1 MAGSRGKQTKSYI
14 ASGSAGAS
22 AAARL
27 QLKVNRISGAAET
40 CRTCEGKGEKMRR
53 SFSLLLAGSAWLFT
67 PALAQAQETPQQ
79 DTAPE
84 DTATG
89 DIVVTGYGRSNEP
102 TTATGLPLTPIE
114 TPQTISVITQQ
125 QIRDQALISINDA
138 LDFAV
143 GISKKDIDRGRSA
156 ISSRGF
162 EVQNFQ
168 LDGAPFVNGN
178 VGFGETSTALYERVD
193 LVRGAAGLMHGAG
206 DPSAVV
212 NLIRKHADSSA
223 FAGTVSLEAASWDRF
238 AGTVDVQSPL
248 NAAGTVRVRAVAQAY
263 RQDGF
268 VDREKKKGLVL
279 YGVLDADLGER
290 TKLSFGASYQRDDRD
305 GVMWAQL
312 PYWYS
317 DGTRTDWPRSKT
329 TGTDWGHWNTTE
341 ITAFATL
348 THDLGGGWKVRGDL
362 GYHKGLED
370 SKLLWLDGMPDR
382 VTGLGMTSYGY
393 WYKADPEQWHGSIQ
407 ANGTFALLGGTHD
420 LSFGA
425 MASYLDGGWTNRD
438 PIAID
443 PVGDFNR
450 WDGTLA
456 EPEWGDRYVLSDKG
470 NTTQAALYGTTRI
483 SLFDGLKL
491 IAGGRVSSF
500 KRNEEALPSGRAAY
514 SLAYKGVFTPYA
526 GLVYDITDNLSAY
539 VSYTNIFKP
548 QGNLRDRTGRLL
560 DPLEGKSYE
569 AGVKALLLDGK
580 LLATAAVYR
589 IEQDNLAVPDPGQ
602 FVPGTS
608 NPAYR
613 GASGTVAKGYE
624 LEVVGKI
631 TPQWDISAGWSD
643 YSAKDADGV
652 DVLSHQPRRAFNF
665 ATAYGFTGA
674 LDGLRVGGALKWESQ
689 PPVTATNPGSGAV
702 ERIGQPDYAI
712 ANIMARYDLSR
723 QVSLQLNVDNLFD
736 QTFFSGN
743 SWFPGFVYGEPRN
756 ARVTLKYAF

>member
-1 MAGSRGKQTKSYI
+1 
-14 ASGSAGAS
+14 
-22 AAARL
+22 
-27 QLKVNRISGAAET
+27 
-40 CRTCEGKGEKMRR
+40 MRR
-53 SFSLLLAGSAWLFT
+53 SFGLLLASSAWLFT

-79 DTAPE
+79 DT
-84 DTATG
+84 TADDAADG

-125 QIRDQALISINDA
+125 QIRDQALTSINDA

-156 ISSRGF
+156 ISARGF

-178 VGFGETSTALYERVD
+178 VGFGETSTAQYERVD

-212 NLIRKHADSSA
+212 NLIRKHADSSE
-223 FAGTVSLEAASWDRF
+223 FAGYVSLEAGSWNRF

-248 NAAGTVRVRAVAQAY
+248 NASGTVRARAVAQAF
-263 RQDGF
+263 RQDAF
-268 VDREKKKGLVL
+268 VDGEERKGFLL
-279 YGVLDADLGER
+279 YGVIDADLGPGTR
-290 TKLSFGASYQRDDRD
+290 LSVGASYQRDERD
-305 GVMWAQL
+305 GVSWVQL
-312 PYWYS
+312 PYWFS

-329 TGTDWGHWNTTE
+329 TGADWGHWDTTE
-341 ITAFATL
+341 ISAFATL
-348 THDLGGGWKVRGDL
+348 THDLGGGWRIRGDL

-370 SKLLWLDGMPDR
+370 SKLLWLDGVPDR
-382 VTGLGMTSYGY
+382 VTGLGVDSYGY

-425 MASYLDGGWTNRD
+425 MASYLEGGWTNRD

-470 NTTQAALYGTTRI
+470 DTTQTALYGTTRI

-514 SLAYKGVFTPYA
+514 SLSYKGVFTPYA
-526 GLVYDITDNLSAY
+526 GLVYEITDNLSAY
-539 VSYTNIFKP
+539 ASYTNIFKP
-548 QGNLRDRTGRLL
+548 QGNLRDREGRLL

-569 AGVKALLLDGK
+569 AGVKALLLGGK

-631 TPQWDISAGWSD
+631 TPQWDVSAGWSD

-674 LDGLRVGGALKWESQ
+674 LDGLRIGGALKWESQ
-689 PPVTATNPGSGAV
+689 PPVTATNPGTGVV

-712 ANIMARYDLSR
+712 VNIMARYDLNE

>member
-1 MAGSRGKQTKSYI
+1 
-14 ASGSAGAS
+14 
-22 AAARL
+22 
-27 QLKVNRISGAAET
+27 
-40 CRTCEGKGEKMRR
+40 MRR
-53 SFSLLLAGSAWLFT
+53 SFALLLTSSAWLFV
-67 PALAQAQETPQQ
+67 PALALAQEASQQQ
-79 DTAPE
+79 DTPPDSEEAAGE
-84 DTATG
+84 
-89 DIVVTGYGRSNEP
+89 DIVVTGYGRSDEP

-125 QIRDQALISINDA
+125 QITDQALISINDA
-138 LDFAV
+138 LDYAV

-212 NLIRKHADSSA
+212 NLIRKHADKEE
-223 FAGTVSLEAASWDRF
+223 FAGTVSLEAASWDRL
-238 AGTVDVQSPL
+238 AATVDIQSPL
-248 NAAGTVRVRAVAQAY
+248 NSAGTVRVRAVAQAY
-263 RQDGF
+263 QQDGF
-268 VDREKKKGLVL
+268 VDREERKGLVL

-305 GVMWAQL
+305 GVMWVQL
-312 PYWYS
+312 PYWYT
-317 DGTRTDWPRSKT
+317 DGTRTDWSRSKT
-329 TGTDWGHWNTTE
+329 TGADWGHWDTTE
-341 ITAFATL
+341 ISAFATL
-348 THDLGGGWKVRGDL
+348 THDLGDGWKIRGDL

-370 SKLLWLDGMPDR
+370 SKLLWLDGTPDR
-382 VTGLGMTSYGY
+382 VTGLGMNSYGY
-393 WYKADPEQWHGSIQ
+393 WYKSEPEQWHGSIQ
-407 ANGTFALLGGTHD
+407 ANGTFSLLGGTHD

-425 MASYLDGGWTNRD
+425 MASYLEGGWTNRD
-438 PIAID
+438 PVAID

-450 WDGTLA
+450 WDGALA
-456 EPEWGDRYVLSDKG
+456 DPEWGERYVLSDLG
-470 NTTQAALYGTTRI
+470 STTQAAVYGTTRI
-483 SLFDGLKL
+483 SLLDGLKL
-491 IAGGRVSSF
+491 IGGGRLSSF
-500 KRNEEALPSGRAAY
+500 KRKEEAISDRAAY
-514 SLAYKGVFTPYA
+514 SLTYKGVFTPYA

-539 VSYTNIFKP
+539 ASYTNIFKP
-548 QGNLRDRTGRLL
+548 QGNLRDREGQLL
-560 DPLEGKSYE
+560 APLEGKSYE
-569 AGVKALLLDGK
+569 AGVKALLLGGK

-589 IEQDNLAVPDPGQ
+589 IEQENLAVPDPGQ

-613 GASGTVAKGYE
+613 GAKGTVAEGYE

-631 TPQWDISAGWSD
+631 TSQWDVSAGWSH
-643 YSAKDADGV
+643 YRAEDAEGV
-652 DVLSHQPRRAFNF
+652 DVLSHQPRRVFNF

-674 LDGLRVGGALKWESQ
+674 LNGLRIGGSLKWESQ
-689 PPVTATNPGSGAV
+689 PPVTATNPGTRIV

-712 ANIMARYDLSR
+712 ANIMARYDLNE

>member
-1 MAGSRGKQTKSYI
+1 
-14 ASGSAGAS
+14 
-22 AAARL
+22 
-27 QLKVNRISGAAET
+27 
-40 CRTCEGKGEKMRR
+40 MRR
-53 SFSLLLAGSAWLFT
+53 SFGLLLASSAWLFA
-67 PALAQAQETPQQ
+67 PALALAQEAPQQ
-79 DTAPE
+79 DIAPDGTAE
-84 DTATG
+84 

-212 NLIRKHADSSA
+212 NLIRKHADRGA

-290 TKLSFGASYQRDDRD
+290 TKLSVGASYQRDDRD

-312 PYWYS
+312 PYWYT
-317 DGTRTDWPRSKT
+317 DGTRTDWPRSRT

-348 THDLGGGWKVRGDL
+348 MHDLGGGWKVRGDL

-370 SKLLWLDGMPDR
+370 SKLLWLDGTPDR
-382 VTGLGMTSYGY
+382 VTGLGVNSAGY
-393 WYKADPEQWHGSIQ
+393 WYKADPEQWHGSVQ

-425 MASYLDGGWTNRD
+425 MASYLDDGWTNRD
-438 PIAID
+438 PVAID

-456 EPEWGDRYVLSDKG
+456 EPEWGARYPLSGGG
-470 NTTQAALYGTTRI
+470 NTTQAAVYGTTRI
-483 SLFDGLKL
+483 SLSDGLKL
-491 IAGGRVSSF
+491 IGGGRVSSF
-500 KRNEEALPSGRAAY
+500 KRNDEATPSSAGY
-514 SLAYKGVFTPYA
+514 SLTYKGVFTPYA
-526 GLVYDITDNLSAY
+526 GLVYAITDNLSAY
-539 VSYTNIFKP
+539 ASYTNIFKP
-548 QGNLRDRTGRLL
+548 QGNLRDREGRLL

-674 LDGLRVGGALKWESQ
+674 LDGLRIGGALKWESQ

-712 ANIMARYDLSR
+712 ANIMARYDLNQ